1 MCGRGLPDTDILV
14 NTSIKDEFIK
24 QEVVCWFLLESP
36 QHGHKVGEKKF
47 PKFLRLFQS
56 HNCTFPEVI
65 LSKILAIWHHL
76 GRCIAIFSSRM
87 HRNGYFS

>member
-36 QHGHKVGEKKF
+36 QHGHKVGEKNSPNF
-47 PKFLRLFQS
+47 SGFSRAIIVLFQR
-56 HNCTFPEVI
+56 
-65 LSKILAIWHHL
+65 LSYQKFWRFGSI
-76 GRCIAIFSSRM
+76 
-87 HRNGYFS
+87 